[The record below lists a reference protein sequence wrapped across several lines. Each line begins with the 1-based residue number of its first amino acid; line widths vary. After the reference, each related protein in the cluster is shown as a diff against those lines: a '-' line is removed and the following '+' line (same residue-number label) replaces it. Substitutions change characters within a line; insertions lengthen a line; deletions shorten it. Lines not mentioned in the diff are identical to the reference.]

1 MIRWLYNAT
10 LTAAAPFAA
19 VYLALAPGRR
29 PLLARFRPP
38 IPDGLSRGGGRP
50 LWVQACSVGEVNVSA
65 PIAKALRG
73 RWPHIPLFM
82 TASTVSGQQQAATQ
96 MQAWP
101 RTYLPF
107 DHPLCVAGFFERVQ
121 PRILVLVETEL
132 WPNLLQAARRRGIPV
147 ALVNGRLS
155 DRHFPR
161 YQRMG
166 ALLQPGLAGIRVAA
180 MQSERDAERARQLG
194 VDPAVVTVTGN
205 TKFDGA
211 PPPPSGDV
219 LANLRSECRLTDNA
233 PVVVFGSTRP
243 GDEALAARCWEA
255 LRSSYPDGALIAAPR
270 HVQRAGEAGKAFTG
284 AVRFRSQMQMGHA
297 KGAEEPVLILDT
309 VGELTRFYALATVA
323 VVGGSFYPGVG
334 GHNPIEPAAL
344 GAPVVFGP
352 HMGNFRDPARILLEA
367 GGAVQVNEPDALP
380 NVLARLLGDCE
391 ERIAMGRRARAA
403 VDANRGAIARTMD
416 HLAPL
421 LDRDG

>member
-1 MIRWLYNAT
+1 
-10 LTAAAPFAA
+10 
-19 VYLALAPGRR
+19 
-29 PLLARFRPP
+29 
-38 IPDGLSRGGGRP
+38 
-50 LWVQACSVGEVNVSA
+50 
-65 PIAKALRG
+65 
-73 RWPHIPLFM
+73 
-82 TASTVSGQQQAATQ
+82 
-96 MQAWP
+96 
-101 RTYLPF
+101 
-107 DHPLCVAGFFERVQ
+107 
-121 PRILVLVETEL
+121 
-132 WPNLLQAARRRGIPV
+132 
-147 ALVNGRLS
+147 
-155 DRHFPR
+155 
-161 YQRMG
+161 
-166 ALLQPGLAGIRVAA
+166 
-180 MQSERDAERARQLG
+180 RQLG
-194 VDPAVVTVTGN
+194 VDPAVVRVTGN

-211 PPPPSGDV
+211 PSPPSGDV
-219 LANLRSECRLTDNA
+219 LDNLRSECRLADSA

-255 LRSSYPDGALIAAPR
+255 LRRSHPDVTIIAAPR
-270 HVQRAGEAGKAFTG
+270 HVQRASEAGKAFAA
-284 AVRFRSQMQMGHA
+284 AVRFRSQMQAGNA

-309 VGELTRFYALATVA
+309 VGELSRFYALATIA

-367 GGAVQVNEPDALP
+367 GAAVQVNEPDALP
-380 NVLARLLGDCE
+380 NVLARLLGDRE